1 MRSSRV
7 GGHRRDPNG
16 KNWMTAMGILFIVM
30 ASIIA
35 IRNLYLISTELSF
48 GFYLDNYTNSE
59 ITNEK
64 FVIVMVIG
72 GGFLILWGYFKGSK
86 DDEKDN
92 YEEDGWRSFDHSKK
106 KK

>member
-1 MRSSRV
+1 M
-7 GGHRRDPNG
+7 
-16 KNWMTAMGILFIVM
+16 
-30 ASIIA
+30 
-35 IRNLYLISTELSF
+35 ISTELSF

-64 FVIVMVIG
+64 FVIAMVIG

-86 DDEKDN
+86 DNEKDN

>member
-7 GGHRRDPNG
+7 GGHRRDPKG

-30 ASIIA
+30 AAIIA

-72 GGFLILWGYFKGSK
+72 GGFLILWGYFKKSK

-92 YEEDGWRSFDHSKK
+92 YEEDGWRSFDYGKK
-106 KK
+106 K

>member
-1 MRSSRV
+1 
-7 GGHRRDPNG
+7 
-16 KNWMTAMGILFIVM
+16 MTAMGILFIVM
-30 ASIIA
+30 AAIIA

-72 GGFLILWGYFKGSK
+72 GGFLIFWGYFKKSK
-86 DDEKDN
+86 DDEKGN
-92 YEEDGWRSFDHSKK
+92 YEEDGWRSFDHFKK
-106 KK
+106 K